1 MKIEMKPD
9 LEISIAF
16 EDDAW
21 PKGLENIARQAI
33 FRVVKKLE
41 IKIISPAEISILLTN
56 DEAQKSLNK
65 QFRKIDKPT
74 NVLSFAA
81 LEPFSDISGLIG
93 DISLAYETLNIE
105 AKNLSISFEDHF
117 THLIVHGFLHLLG
130 YDHQNDEQAQRMENL
145 EVQILSELNIKSPY

>member
-1 MKIEMKPD
+1 MKDD
-9 LEISIAF
+9 LEISIAY
-16 EDDAW
+16 EEDAW
-21 PKGLENIARQAI
+21 PKSVENLARGAI
-33 FRVVKKLE
+33 FIAIKKLNVKV
-41 IKIISPAEISILLTN
+41 ILPAEISILLTN
-56 DEAQKSLNK
+56 DRAQKLLNK
-65 QFRKIDKPT
+65 QFRNIDKST

-81 LEPFSDISGLIG
+81 LEPFTDISGLIG

-130 YDHQNDEQAQRMENL
+130 YDHKSDKQAQQMEHL